1 MVGKSEIVAE
11 FTGIESALDRYHDAV
26 ARNRGGRLDAI
37 AAAIDG
43 GHTLNWLREQS
54 QHGDWAAWVE
64 REGQTLRTVHNWRKL
79 AETGL
84 TAEQVVEQGGMIA
97 VLRARSATRPTD
109 EFDDMES
116 SLVAINRM
124 FEEVDIIE
132 KWDAFPERIE
142 QLVACTRALEAE
154 RTSSGIVTKDMADR
168 AESFAK
174 DALILRREMRA
185 LYHSAPHLFRVKPGV
200 EWLDPPKNPNL

>member
-1 MVGKSEIVAE
+1 MTSKSETVAE

-54 QHGDWAAWVE
+54 QHGDWEGWVE
-64 REGQTLRTVHNWRKL
+64 REGQTLRTAHNWRKL

-97 VLRARSATRPTD
+97 VLRAGNATRPTD

-124 FEEVDIIE
+124 FEEVDVIE
-132 KWDAFPERIE
+132 KWDAFPARFEHLRERQQAVKAKVE
-142 QLVACTRALEAE
+142 RCGCSADAVAEVESIVEEILAARSEMNALLA
-154 RTSSGIVTKDMADR
+154 
-168 AESFAK
+168 
-174 DALILRREMRA
+174 
-185 LYHSAPHLFRVKPGV
+185 SAPHLFRVKTGSGC
-200 EWLDPPKNPNL
+200 